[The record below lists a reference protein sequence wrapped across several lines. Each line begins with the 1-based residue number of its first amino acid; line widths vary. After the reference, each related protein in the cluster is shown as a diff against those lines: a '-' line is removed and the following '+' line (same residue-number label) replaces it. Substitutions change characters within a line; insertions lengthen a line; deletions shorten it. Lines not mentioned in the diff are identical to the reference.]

1 MSALARCRREGIG
14 QIFTGAAEIEQQI
27 DADIV
32 AEQGRQADHGTF
44 ALLIAAAAAAP
55 RERRID
61 LVEDLHQHARHRHQD
76 EIAIDDVAELMCHHG
91 ALLVLAQELEDAL
104 RDHDA
109 CVGSQE
115 AVGEGG
121 GVPVGNEAD
130 PRRGEP
136 VLVSHLVDELMHARI
151 ARFHRSVVEKLELV
165 EPS

>member
-115 AVGEGG
+115 AVGEG
-121 GVPVGNEAD
+121 V